1 MSNNEFVP
9 MLGMFTLIASLLIAI
24 VLLVRFLRKP
34 ANRHPMD
41 GQRERN
47 IGEIREE
54 AGEGRG
60 VRQDSLRN
68 GL

>member
-9 MLGMFTLIASLLIAI
+9 MLGMFTLIASVMIAI

-54 AGEGRG
+54 AGEGRD
-60 VRQDSLRN
+60 VRQDSIQN
-68 GL
+68 GP

>member
-9 MLGMFTLIASLLIAI
+9 MLGMFTLIAGLLIAI

-34 ANRHPMD
+34 SNRHLMD

-47 IGEIREE
+47 IGEIRED
-54 AGEGRG
+54 AGEGRD
-60 VRQDSLRN
+60 VRDTTGFPR
-68 GL
+68 

>member
-1 MSNNEFVP
+1 MPTSDFVP
-9 MLGMFTLIASLLIAI
+9 ALGLITLIAGLLIA
-24 VLLVRFLRKP
+24 VFLLMRFLRKP

-54 AGEGRG
+54 VGEGRD
-60 VRQDSLRN
+60 VREDSVRN
-68 GL
+68 GH

>member
-54 AGEGRG
+54 AGETPSRSN
-60 VRQDSLRN
+60 RERTP
-68 GL
+68 

>member
-54 AGEGRG
+54 AGEGRD
-60 VRQDSLRN
+60 VRQDSIQN
-68 GL
+68 GP

>member
-9 MLGMFTLIASLLIAI
+9 MLGMFTLLIAI

-54 AGEGRG
+54 AGEGSGR
-60 VRQDSLRN
+60 L
-68 GL
+68 

>member
-54 AGEGRG
+54 AGEGRD
-60 VRQDSLRN
+60 VRDTTGFPR
-68 GL
+68 